1 MMQAIY
7 KSAMEEDLGK
17 SFQIKK
23 QDELIDKDG
32 NFEQRSNQKT
42 TSTSNP
48 QNNNPSGQEQIA
60 KASSSTEISSS
71 QKNDNLT
78 NLMRRS
84 VRETKKS
91 KKYQQ
96 DLQAKR
102 RIAISN
108 TRKPK
113 KKELEQRKRYHNFI
127 VWDEGF
133 WYEGSTYYSVNKE
146 GGFGVLLK
154 NQDHRLR

>member
-1 MMQAIY
+1 
-7 KSAMEEDLGK
+7 MEEDLGK

-113 KKELEQRKRYHNFI
+113 KKELEQRY
-127 VWDEGF
+127 
-133 WYEGSTYYSVNKE
+133 
-146 GGFGVLLK
+146 
-154 NQDHRLR
+154 

>member
-17 SFQIKK
+17 GFQIKK

-71 QKNDNLT
+71 QKNDKIEEFNKL
-78 NLMRRS
+78 N
-84 VRETKKS
+84 ETFSERVKEV
-91 KKYQQ
+91 
-96 DLQAKR
+96 
-102 RIAISN
+102 
-108 TRKPK
+108 
-113 KKELEQRKRYHNFI
+113 KKEST
-127 VWDEGF
+127 
-133 WYEGSTYYSVNKE
+133 GSTGKE
-146 GGFGVLLK
+146 TH
-154 NQDHRLR
+154 NNI